1 MTRLNAQYVVH
12 RRTIQKRKTRRIGTD
27 VGRDV
32 RRNPDNRR
40 TLVGP
45 GALRCGRIPFGVQV
59 VYGSVLGIDKGIN
72 RLIRGNC
79 PARVVWL
86 GSLRGGLEV
95 GQGDCVPPPIVS
107 PLIRAESVAER
118 FLLKKSHIID
128 KRSDNR
134 VGVVH
139 GLILFRNSIPSC
151 YNMSTLPDNHRTA
164 QRSTECRNWK

>member
-27 VGRDV
+27 IGWDARC
-32 RRNPDNRR
+32 NPDNRR

-45 GALRCGRIPFGVQV
+45 GTLGCGRIPFGVQTV
-59 VYGSVLGIDKGIN
+59 DGSVLGIDEGIN

-86 GSLRGGLEV
+86 GSLRGGFEV
-95 GQGDCVPPPIVS
+95 GQGDSVPPPKVS

-118 FLLKKSHIID
+118 FLLQKSHIID

-139 GLILFRNSIPSC
+139 GLVLFRNPIPSC

-164 QRSTECRNWK
+164 QRSTECRNWM